1 MQKIKTVISKE
12 WAEVFK
18 QRLVL
23 FTVLFVPLLFTA
35 MALGIVWATSGT
47 EVDAATL
54 QELPGDV
61 TATLCAGVA
70 DKDCFSVYLAT
81 QFMFLFMMVPVLIPV
96 TIASY
101 SIVGEKTT
109 RSLEPLLATPITTG
123 ELLAGKALAAIIP
136 AVAATWL
143 AFAIFLI
150 GMWLNGGVTLLASLT
165 QPLWLVAI
173 LLVGPLLSLLS
184 VASALMVSSR
194 VSDPRAAEQL
204 SAVVIVPLILLA
216 LGQMAGL
223 VILDQGVLLLIAG
236 ILVILDAAAV
246 YLAVRVFQRE
256 TILTKWK

>member
-1 MQKIKTVISKE
+1 MQKIKTIIIKE

-23 FTVLFVPLLFTA
+23 FSVLFIPLLFTA
-35 MALGIVWATSGT
+35 MALGIVWATSGA

-54 QELPGDV
+54 QELPGEV
-61 TATLCAGVA
+61 MTTLCAGAA
-70 DKDCFSVYLAT
+70 DKDCFAVYLAT

-143 AFAIFLI
+143 AFAIFLV
-150 GMWLNGGVTLLASLT
+150 GMWLNGGLSLLSRLT

-173 LLVGPLLSLLS
+173 LVVGPLLALLS
-184 VASALMVSSR
+184 VTSALMVSSR

-204 SAVVIVPLILLA
+204 SAVVVVPLILLA

-223 VILDQGVLLLIAG
+223 IIIDQGVVLLIAG